1 MHFFASV
8 KNTTTG
14 TTILHNIFIPK
25 NYTKNTQILKHMNIH
40 ISINSKQNILIR
52 VFYYIVFEIELS
64 YRIKI
69 LTIIHIYTYITMVFI
84 YYIDIFN

>member
-14 TTILHNIFIPK
+14 TTTLHNIFIPK
-25 NYTKNTQILKHMNIH
+25 NYTKNTQILKHMNIL

-69 LTIIHIYTYITMVFI
+69 LTIIHTYTYNNGI
-84 YYIDIFN
+84 YLLYRYI